1 MRCAGT
7 PLKLMLLAAVA
18 CCSTESAAQAAPAA
32 DNERLAQIR
41 EAIEVPFRLQAGIGF
56 RSFDCDLPLSVAGE
70 ASALEFSCAAVDEE
84 GDRFT
89 YRLWR
94 DRESGETRVSQWQPA
109 GQVPDSVRLPL
120 TKAAEVFLDGFAS
133 QDWTQVA
140 GSRHPALVDIQ
151 DAAALRE
158 SLGSLRERIGSIQAR
173 TLQQISQPEADS
185 FSLEYAL
192 KSAQGPLQAR
202 LQLREVEEGYAVS
215 GYMITPEDGTPLA
228 AAMLAEQA
236 SLSLATLIGSEVI
249 ALEVETQRLRR
260 AGDSAV
266 GQVRLAKGQPLAVL
280 VSRVGTAYDFDQ
292 NDYRFSILDL
302 PWIVARHEVQNDRPQ
317 STVQCAERFAADGES
332 VLCKVTRSDASE
344 HIYRIERRGGEH
356 RMSEEK

>member
-1 MRCAGT
+1 M
-7 PLKLMLLAAVA
+7 
-18 CCSTESAAQAAPAA
+18 
-32 DNERLAQIR
+32 
-41 EAIEVPFRLQAGIGF
+41 PFRLQAGIGF
-56 RSFDCDLPLSVAGE
+56 RSFDCDLPQSVAGE

-84 GDRFT
+84 GDSFT

-109 GQVPDSVRLPL
+109 GQVPESVRTPL
-120 TKAAEVFLDGFAS
+120 AIAAEIFLDGFAR
-133 QDWTQVA
+133 QDWTQLA
-140 GSRHPALVDIQ
+140 SSRHPALIDIQ
-151 DAAALRE
+151 DTATLRASLSALRARVGEIE
-158 SLGSLRERIGSIQAR
+158 SRKLL
-173 TLQQISQPEADS
+173 QISHPEAAS
-185 FSLEYAL
+185 FALEYL
-192 KSAQGPLQAR
+192 LGSAQGPLLAR
-202 LQLREVEEGYAVS
+202 LQLREDDTGFSVS

-228 AAMLAEQA
+228 TAMLAEQA
-236 SLSLATLIGSEVI
+236 SLALSNLVGSEVTE
-249 ALEVETQRLRR
+249 LEVETQRLLR